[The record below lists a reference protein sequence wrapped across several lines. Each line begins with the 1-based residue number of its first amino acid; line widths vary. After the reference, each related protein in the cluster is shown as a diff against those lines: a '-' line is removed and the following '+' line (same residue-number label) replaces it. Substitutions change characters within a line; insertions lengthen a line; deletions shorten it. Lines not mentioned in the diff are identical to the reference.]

1 MTPEERAARI
11 YEQAVAAD
19 AGGAISRALHM
30 LAAGTVHEV
39 LKEDHIGM
47 EQMITD
53 RLQAAL
59 RTSLADAVTYLWDH
73 RSFGAQSGPP
83 DSSLPFFHLR

>member
-1 MTPEERAARI
+1 MTPEERAERI

-19 AGGAISRALHM
+19 AEAMISGALHL
-30 LAAGTVHEV
+30 LAAQTVHEV
-39 LKEDHIGM
+39 LKEDHLGM

-53 RLQAAL
+53 RLRAAL

-73 RSFGAQSGPP
+73 RSFGAESGQPG
-83 DSSLPFFHLR
+83 